1 MRKLTIF
8 FVFVFVKIN
17 MNNACQAETV
27 IILNEALINLCES
40 LDKPV
45 EQALTIA
52 YSLLDKGELFEELE
66 GN

>member
-8 FVFVFVKIN
+8 FDCDTVKIN
-17 MNNACQAETV
+17 MNNACYAEAV
-27 IILNEALINLCES
+27 IILNEALINVCES